1 MTPEELDK
9 RLRKA
14 IRTFWKTRAKQDQS
28 QGSTSGQRD
37 AGNRRAVTGGKHL
50 DGFIDLCR
58 DIIAEAGIPEE
69 QIYSKG
75 RKELPGYFRAEKNWD
90 LVVVAKDSILVAVE
104 FKAQVGSF
112 GNNCNNRMEEA
123 IGNAADIWAAYREGA
138 FKPSARPWLGY
149 IFLLEDCE
157 KSQKP
162 VGIRQPHFPVFP
174 EFVGASYARRYE
186 LLCEKLLRD
195 RLYDGAS
202 LILTREKD
210 RRRGSY
216 SCPSDE
222 LDFRRFAASLT
233 AHAIAHARSK

>member
-1 MTPEELDK
+1 MTPDELDK
-9 RLRKA
+9 RLKKA
-14 IRTFWKTRAKQDQS
+14 VRIFWKTREKQDRS
-28 QGSTSGQRD
+28 QGSASGQRD
-37 AGNRRAVTGGKHL
+37 TGNRKAVTGGKHL
-50 DGFIDLCR
+50 DGFVDLCR
-58 DIIAEAGIPEE
+58 DLIVEAGISES
-69 QIYSKG
+69 QVFSRG
-75 RKELPGYFRAEKNWD
+75 RKELPGHFRAEKNWD
-90 LVVVAKDSILVAVE
+90 LVVVADGDIIVAIE

-123 IGNAADIWAAYREGA
+123 IGNATDLWAAYREGA

-149 IFLLEDCE
+149 VFLLEDCE

-162 VGIRQPHFPVFP
+162 VGVRQPHFPVFP

-202 LILTREKD
+202 LLLTRQSG
-210 RRRGSY
+210 RRRGTY

-222 LDFRRFAASLT
+222 INFRRFAAGLAGHAT
-233 AHAIAHARSK
+233 AYAKSR